1 MTAAGGVIANGTQNV
16 ILYCICN
23 RSNVAAG
30 RPRWFLNGS
39 RVTLFRDDGSGSPY
53 VRDNLPSA
61 LTIPSF
67 VTPHNGIYSCAPANN
82 LKAVSSRG
90 DDITL
95 ALLGTYACIFCLK
108 WLCDD
113 IFHT

>member
-1 MTAAGGVIANGTQNV
+1 MTSAGGVIANGTQNV
-16 ILYCICN
+16 IVYCICN

-39 RVTLFRDDGSGSPY
+39 RITLARDDGSGSPY
-53 VRDNLPSA
+53 VRDILPST
-61 LTIPSF
+61 LIISSF
-67 VTPHNGIYSCAPANN
+67 VAPHNGIYSCGTTNRFSDI
-82 LKAVSSRG
+82 SSSG
-90 DDITL
+90 DSITL

-108 WLCDD
+108 GLCND